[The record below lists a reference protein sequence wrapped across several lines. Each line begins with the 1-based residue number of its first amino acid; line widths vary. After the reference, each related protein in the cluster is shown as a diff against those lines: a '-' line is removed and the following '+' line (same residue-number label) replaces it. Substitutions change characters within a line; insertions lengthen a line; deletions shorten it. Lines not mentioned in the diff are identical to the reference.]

1 MSFLAQAK
9 KATPQAPVLTIV
21 GFAGSGK
28 SSLAGL
34 FPNPIFIQAENAST
48 VFETMTQ
55 DAQPCFMPQLSV
67 PNAKRN
73 IKTSEELLAQLREL
87 ITEQHDFKTVVIF
100 WE

>member
-34 FPNPIFIQAENAST
+34 FPNNFYRDW
-48 VFETMTQ
+48 ETRTI
-55 DAQPCFMPQLSV
+55 A
-67 PNAKRN
+67 R
-73 IKTSEELLAQLREL
+73 
-87 ITEQHDFKTVVIF
+87 
-100 WE
+100 